1 MSAGVGEIEKLQN
14 QLGARFD
21 RQEGP
26 VRVLDYGNAKREE
39 RALRDGVAIIWRSWR
54 GGLRVTGQE
63 RAPFL
68 HRLLSGRVTGLA
80 AGTGGHALLL
90 DQRGK
95 VIADLDLWIDEDQI
109 LLLADTRVLSTV
121 ATILQHYILRS
132 AVSIEAIDDSTVL
145 AIGGPGVVEVLA
157 RAEVEP
163 PTQGGLIV
171 SRFGGSEVRV
181 LQRSRDPWS
190 FEMLV
195 QAADAVSLW
204 RALAG
209 AGDVVPAGW
218 TASEVLRVESG
229 IPAQGAELTGSEL
242 PQEVRLDGAIDFDKG
257 CYLGQETVARI
268 HYRGHVNRLLCGLRM
283 DEAVT
288 PGDRLICADRPTG
301 QVTSAVVSTL
311 LGPVGLAYVRTDDSE
326 TGTVM
331 RTEAGIKARTVSL
344 PMHGAG

>member
-1 MSAGVGEIEKLQN
+1 MGEIEKLQN

-26 VRVLDYGNAKREE
+26 VRVLDYGDAAREE
-39 RALRDGVAIIWRSWR
+39 RALRDGVAITWRSWR

-80 AGTGGHALLL
+80 VGTGGHALLL
-90 DQRGK
+90 EQRGK

-121 ATILQHYILRS
+121 AAVLQRYVLRS
-132 AVSIEAIDDSTVL
+132 AVSIEAIDDSTVVL
-145 AIGGPGVVEVLA
+145 ALGGPGVTEVLA
-157 RAEVEP
+157 RVEAEP
-163 PTQGGLIV
+163 PTQGGLV
-171 SRFGGSEVRV
+171 TTELDGSEVRV
-181 LQRSRDPWS
+181 LQRSREPWS

-195 QAADAVSLW
+195 QAADAVALW

-209 AGDVVPAGW
+209 AGDVIPAGW

-242 PQEVRLDGAIDFDKG
+242 PQEVRLEGAIDFDKG

-283 DEAVT
+283 DEAVA
-288 PGDRLICADRPTG
+288 PGDRLICGDRPTG
-301 QVTSAVVSTL
+301 QVTSAAVSAL
-311 LGPVGLAYVRTDDSE
+311 LGPVALAYVRTDDSE
-326 TGTVM
+326 PGTVM
-331 RTEAGIKARTVSL
+331 RTEAGIKAHTVSL
-344 PMHGAG
+344 PMHGAS

>member
-21 RQEGP
+21 RQEEP
-26 VRVLDYGNAKREE
+26 VRVLDYGDAAREE
-39 RALRDGVAIIWRSWR
+39 RALRDGVAITWRSWR

-80 AGTGGHALLL
+80 VGTGSHALLL

-121 ATILQHYILRS
+121 ASVLRRYILRS

-145 AIGGPGVVEVLA
+145 ALGGPGVAEVLA
-157 RAEVEP
+157 RVEAEP
-163 PTQGGLIV
+163 PTQGALVATEID
-171 SRFGGSEVRV
+171 GSEVRV
-181 LQRSRDPWS
+181 LQRWREPRS

-195 QAADAVSLW
+195 QAADAVALW

-209 AGDVVPAGW
+209 AGDVIPAGW

-242 PQEVRLDGAIDFDKG
+242 PQEVRLEGAIDFDKG

-268 HYRGHVNRLLCGLRM
+268 HYRGHVNRLLCGLRT
-283 DEAVT
+283 DELVA
-288 PGDRLICADRPTG
+288 PGDRLICGDRPTG
-301 QVTSAVVSTL
+301 QVTSTAVSAL
-311 LGPVGLAYVRTDDSE
+311 LGPVALAYVRTDDSE
-326 TGTVM
+326 PGTGM

-344 PMHGAG
+344 PMNGTG